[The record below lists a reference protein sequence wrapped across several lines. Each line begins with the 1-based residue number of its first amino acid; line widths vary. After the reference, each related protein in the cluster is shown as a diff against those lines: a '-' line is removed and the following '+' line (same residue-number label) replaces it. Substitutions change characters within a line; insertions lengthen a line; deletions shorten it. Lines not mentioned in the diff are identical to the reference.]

1 MARLSL
7 MKFCTAGISEPYKKK
22 VYPRKRLSLSSNT
35 TWLAKG
41 FKLNE
46 I

>member
-22 VYPRKRLSLSSNT
+22 SLPQKET
-35 TWLAKG
+35 FTEL
-41 FKLNE
+41 
-46 I
+46 